1 MNKILYIIPLP
12 IVENNVKLIPEEIV
26 KIIHSIDYFIVEK
39 ARTARRFIKST
50 DFKGKIED
58 LTFIELDK
66 HNPEKLDKSILKPAI
81 DGKSIGLMSES
92 GMPCIADPGSLIVSL
107 AHEMGI
113 KVVPLSGPSSIF
125 LALAAS
131 GLNGQNFHF
140 HGYLP
145 VKIEALSIKM
155 KSIEKSVYSENITN
169 IFIETPYRNN
179 AILNNLLN
187 NLNPDLKLCIAVN
200 ISGENELISTKKIWD
215 WKKEI
220 LPDINKQNCVFLIG
234 K

>member
-1 MNKILYIIPLP
+1 MTLYIIPLP
-12 IVENNVKLIPEEIV
+12 IVENDLRLIPVEVIN
-26 KIIHSIDYFIVEK
+26 KIHNINYFIVEK

-50 DFKGKIED
+50 GFEGKIED

-66 HNPEKLDKSILKPAI
+66 HNPENIDKSILKPSI
-81 DGKSIGLMSES
+81 DVKSIGLMSEA
-92 GMPCIADPGSLIVSL
+92 GMPCIADPGSVIVSM

-145 VKIEALSIKM
+145 VKNEALLTKL
-155 KSIEKSVYSENITN
+155 KSIEKSVFSENKTN
-169 IFIETPYRNN
+169 IFIETPYRNT
-179 AILNNLLN
+179 AMMQNLLA
-187 NLNPDLKLCIAVN
+187 NLNQDLKLCIAAN
-200 ISGENELISTKKIWD
+200 ISGENELISTKKIKD
-215 WKKEI
+215 WKKGI

>member
-1 MNKILYIIPLP
+1 MTLYIIPLP
-12 IVENNVKLIPEEIV
+12 IIENDIKLITVEVIN
-26 KIIHSIDYFIVEK
+26 KIHKIDYFIVEK

-50 DFKGKIED
+50 GFEGRIED

-66 HNPEKLDKSILKPAI
+66 HNPEKIDKSILKPAV
-81 DGKSIGLMSES
+81 DGKPVGLMSEA
-92 GMPCIADPGSLIVSL
+92 GMPCIADPGSTIVSL

-145 VKIEALSIKM
+145 VKNEAFLLKL
-155 KSIEKSVYSENITN
+155 KSIEKSVFSENKTT

-179 AILNNLLN
+179 SMLQNLLS
-187 NLNPDLKLCIAVN
+187 NLNLDLKLCIAAN
-200 ISGENELISTKKIWD
+200 ITGENELISTKKIRD
-215 WKKEI
+215 WKKES
-220 LPDINKQNCVFLIG
+220 LPDINKLNCVFMIG

>member
-1 MNKILYIIPLP
+1 MTLYIIPLP
-12 IVENNVKLIPEEIV
+12 IVENDLRLIPVEVIS
-26 KIIHSIDYFIVEK
+26 KIHNINYFIVEK

-50 DFKGKIED
+50 GFEGKIED

-66 HNPEKLDKSILKPAI
+66 HNPENIDKSILKPAI
-81 DGKSIGLMSES
+81 DCKSIGLMSEA
-92 GMPCIADPGSLIVSL
+92 GMPCIADPGSVIVNM

-145 VKIEALSIKM
+145 VKNEALLTKL
-155 KSIEKSVYSENITN
+155 KSIEKSVFSENKTN
-169 IFIETPYRNN
+169 IFIETPYRNT
-179 AILNNLLN
+179 AMMQNLLA
-187 NLNPDLKLCIAVN
+187 NLNQDLKLCIAAN
-200 ISGENELISTKKIWD
+200 ISGENELISTKKIKD
-215 WKKEI
+215 WKKGI

>member
-1 MNKILYIIPLP
+1 MTLYIIPLP
-12 IVENNVKLIPEEIV
+12 IIENDIKLITVEVIN
-26 KIIHSIDYFIVEK
+26 KIHKIDYFIVEK

-50 DFKGKIED
+50 GFEGRIED

-66 HNPEKLDKSILKPAI
+66 HNPEKIDKSILKPAV
-81 DGKSIGLMSES
+81 DGKPVGLMSEA
-92 GMPCIADPGSLIVSL
+92 GMPCIADPGSAIVSL

-145 VKIEALSIKM
+145 VKNEAFLLKL
-155 KSIEKSVYSENITN
+155 KSIEKSVFSENKTT

-179 AILNNLLN
+179 SMLQNLLS
-187 NLNPDLKLCIAVN
+187 NLNLDLKLCIAAN
-200 ISGENELISTKKIWD
+200 ITGENELISTKKIRD
-215 WKKEI
+215 WKKES
-220 LPDINKQNCVFLIG
+220 LPDINKLNCVFMIG

>member
-1 MNKILYIIPLP
+1 MTLYIIPLP
-12 IVENNVKLIPEEIV
+12 IIENDIKLITVEVIN
-26 KIIHSIDYFIVEK
+26 KIHKIDYFIVEK

-50 DFKGKIED
+50 GFEGRIED

-66 HNPEKLDKSILKPAI
+66 HNPEKIDKSILKPAV
-81 DGKSIGLMSES
+81 DGKPVGLMSEA
-92 GMPCIADPGSLIVSL
+92 GMPCIADPGSTIVSL

-145 VKIEALSIKM
+145 VKNEAFLLKL
-155 KSIEKSVYSENITN
+155 KSIEKSVFSENKTT

-179 AILNNLLN
+179 SMLQNLLS
-187 NLNPDLKLCIAVN
+187 NLNLDLKLCIAAN
-200 ISGENELISTKKIWD
+200 ITGENELISTKKIRD
-215 WKKEI
+215 WKKES

>member
-1 MNKILYIIPLP
+1 MTLYIIPLP
-12 IVENNVKLIPEEIV
+12 IIENDIKLITVEVIN
-26 KIIHSIDYFIVEK
+26 KIHKIDYFIVEK

-50 DFKGKIED
+50 GYEGRIED

-66 HNPEKLDKSILKPAI
+66 HNPEKIDKSILKPAV
-81 DGKSIGLMSES
+81 DGKPVGLMSEA
-92 GMPCIADPGSLIVSL
+92 GMPCIADPGSTIVSL

-113 KVVPLSGPSSIF
+113 KVVPLSGPSAIF

-145 VKIEALSIKM
+145 VKNEAFLLKL
-155 KSIEKSVYSENITN
+155 KSIEKSVFSENKTT

-179 AILNNLLN
+179 SMLQNLLS
-187 NLNPDLKLCIAVN
+187 NLNLDLKLCIAAN
-200 ISGENELISTKKIWD
+200 ITGENELISTKKIRD
-215 WKKEI
+215 WKKES